1 MRDPEDSLPPPITW
15 VEIMTKALDSKLET
29 ARLLRRDSSR
39 ETAKICKR
47 KVAEKLVREVPPEQ
61 VFKELDEEI
70 LHGLHHLSEDAKQ
83 RLEDLK
89 NKWGVDATT
98 PFKKI
103 DVEKLSDADCRA
115 VLPKALEA
123 AGFLMLCHDANKEIR
138 RLENPLNVKA
148 RQCAARL
155 DELNERLAKSVA
167 ELVAATYNEDE
178 RGFLC

>member
-1 MRDPEDSLPPPITW
+1 MYVTRGGSVEYGVRYGRDPKRGY
-15 VEIMTKALDSKLET
+15 TKFVML
-29 ARLLRRDSSR
+29 
-39 ETAKICKR
+39 
-47 KVAEKLVREVPPEQ
+47 
-61 VFKELDEEI
+61 
-70 LHGLHHLSEDAKQ
+70 DAKQ

-148 RQCAARL
+148 RQCG
-155 DELNERLAKSVA
+155 
-167 ELVAATYNEDE
+167 T
-178 RGFLC
+178 